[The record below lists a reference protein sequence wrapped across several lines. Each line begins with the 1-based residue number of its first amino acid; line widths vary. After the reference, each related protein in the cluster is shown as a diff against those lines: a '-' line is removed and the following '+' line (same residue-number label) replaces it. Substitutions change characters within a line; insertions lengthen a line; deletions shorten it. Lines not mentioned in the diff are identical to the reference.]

1 MLPTPAIDAELRLT
15 AAQERELVAS
25 YQLAYATLVTLYAQ
39 ALALHDTLVPAGTL
53 NERGE
58 PVPGRANSLVR
69 RNVEALVA
77 GAQALAAL
85 LPGSLHDLVRYE
97 HRYVAQGFVSAAE
110 MDGHYASL
118 RAEIPRLRAQFGLS
132 AL

>member
-1 MLPTPAIDAELRLT
+1 MLPTPEIDADLRLT

-25 YQLAYATLVTLYAQ
+25 YHLAYATLVTLYAQ
-39 ALALHDTLVPAGTL
+39 ALALHDTLVPTGTL

-97 HRYVAQGFVSAAE
+97 HRYVAQGFVSEAE

-118 RAEIPRLRAQFGLS
+118 RAEIPRLRVQFGLS